1 MSRVLTYDL
10 EGETSRSFLD
20 LRYRAADEHLIFR
33 GDEREGE
40 FCKSYPNTR
49 MKLKGL
55 YAVDDG
61 LLSIILTDVP
71 EGMPMDSVDRLF
83 RGLTEDGG

>member
-10 EGETSRSFLD
+10 EGETSRRFLD
-20 LRYRAADEHLIFR
+20 LRYRAADEHMFFR
-33 GDEREGE
+33 GNEREGE
-40 FCKSYPNTR
+40 FYKSYPDTP
-49 MKLKGL
+49 MQLKGL

-71 EGMPMDSVDRLF
+71 EEIPMDSVERLF
-83 RGLTEDGG
+83 RGLTEDKD